1 MTWLDWA
8 LSAVLGTLAYV
19 VFVRQWP
26 HMTRRWCGGQNT
38 GNCWRCRDAAA
49 RFTDDAGLPWQ
60 LDDDLRLEKLDHRDW

>member
-1 MTWLDWA
+1 MNWLDWA
-8 LSAVLGTLAYV
+8 LSAVFAALAYV

-26 HMTRRWCGGQNT
+26 HMTGRWCGGQNT

>member
-1 MTWLDWA
+1 MT
-8 LSAVLGTLAYV
+8 G
-19 VFVRQWP
+19 
-26 HMTRRWCGGQNT
+26 RWCGGQNT